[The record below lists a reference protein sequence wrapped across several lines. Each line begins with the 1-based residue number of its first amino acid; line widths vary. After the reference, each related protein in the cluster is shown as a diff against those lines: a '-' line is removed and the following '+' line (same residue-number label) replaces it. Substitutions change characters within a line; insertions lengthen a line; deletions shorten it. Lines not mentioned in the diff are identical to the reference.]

1 MSENDRAE
9 IRNRRI
15 GFVFQAFNL
24 LPQATA
30 EENVELPLLYGPWS
44 QHRKRA
50 MEALDRVG
58 LADRARHRPREL
70 SGGQQQRVAIARA
83 LVTEPDIVLADEPTG
98 NLDSRTGQQ
107 ILRIFQDLGEQGV
120 TLLLVT
126 HDPGV
131 ARCAQRILRLKDGQ
145 IVNDER
151 QQPQR
156 VEEMVNS
163 MGPQNFAGN
172 AYTTGD
178 EGTSGDEDSVSATWE
193 DTEP

>member
-1 MSENDRAE
+1 
-9 IRNRRI
+9 
-15 GFVFQAFNL
+15 
-24 LPQATA
+24 
-30 EENVELPLLYGPWS
+30 
-44 QHRKRA
+44 
-50 MEALDRVG
+50 
-58 LADRARHRPREL
+58 
-70 SGGQQQRVAIARA
+70 
-83 LVTEPDIVLADEPTG
+83 
-98 NLDSRTGQQ
+98 
-107 ILRIFQDLGEQGV
+107 
-120 TLLLVT
+120 
-126 HDPGV
+126 DPGV